1 MKQVLKVLLW
11 IIGICYF
18 TVIIA
23 VTACLLCYNQYKVTE
38 MYDRSF
44 IMIDDNSDMYQD
56 GDLVLFKKNE
66 LNEINK
72 NDVIFFYEVTNGV
85 PSIKYGTVTEIL
97 PVSTDERTFTI
108 NNNHDISSDSLI
120 GKTETAKVYPKLG
133 KILTVLESRFGFL
146 LLVILPTLILFLYE
160 LYLVIVEI
168 KTPIE
173 EDEE

>member
-1 MKQVLKVLLW
+1 MKKVLKVLLW

-18 TVIIA
+18 TVIIE

-38 MYDRSF
+38 MFDRSF

>member
-1 MKQVLKVLLW
+1 MKKVLKVLLW

-38 MYDRSF
+38 MFDRSF

-85 PSIKYGTVTEIL
+85 QSIKYGTVTEIL

>member
-1 MKQVLKVLLW
+1 MKKVLKVLLW

-38 MYDRSF
+38 MFDRSF

-72 NDVIFFYEVTNGV
+72 NYVIFFYEVTNGV